1 MFDFF
6 ANFHFM
12 ETTIAIM
19 MADLSGY
26 TALTEIHGGEKAADM
41 VQRYLQLVNQTLV
54 GDSRLHERVGDQVVI
69 VSSSAEQL
77 AYTATF
83 LFERVH
89 EQERFLALHA
99 GLHYGPV
106 VQKDN
111 AYFGSTINTAARI
124 MSAAEKGKML
134 CSREF
139 LEQLPANHAFV
150 TSSKGLMQF
159 KNLLQPVDL
168 YELHCCIKNISKT
181 YVIDPV
187 CHMLITAPEKAVQL
201 SRQNDTLYFCSEK
214 CRDMYITHHSG

>member
-1 MFDFF
+1 
-6 ANFHFM
+6 M
-12 ETTIAIM
+12 ETSIAIM

-26 TALTEIHGGEKAADM
+26 TALTEIHGGEKAAD
-41 VQRYLQLVNQTLV
+41 VVHRYLELVDKSLV

-83 LFERVH
+83 LFEQVH
-89 EQERFLALHA
+89 EQESFLALHA

-106 VQKDN
+106 IEKDN
-111 AYFGSTINTAARI
+111 TYFGTTINTAARI
-124 MSAAEKGKML
+124 MTAAEKGKML

-139 LEQLPANHAFV
+139 LEQLPGDHAFV
-150 TSSKGLMQF
+150 TSSKGLQQF
-159 KNLLQPVDL
+159 KNLLYPVDL

-187 CHMLITAPEKAVQL
+187 CHMLIKAPEKAVQL
-201 SRQNDTLYFCSEK
+201 QLHDNTFYFCSDK
-214 CRDMYITHHSG
+214 CRNMFIAHHVS